1 VYEDSI
7 MSKTILVL
15 GGGGTKGIA
24 HVGAWRAITE
34 AGLAVD
40 EIVGTSIGSLI
51 GSLIAHEM
59 ALDEMERRA
68 RLLRKEQIIG
78 INRWALM
85 FNGIRQKSVF
95 RSHPFRGFLDEVLP
109 VGRFDELRIPLG
121 VNAVDL
127 ETGLAEWFGAGGRN
141 DVPLAEAVYASSA
154 LPMFFPPALIDGR
167 HFVDGGVAEV
177 LALSRAKARGAD
189 LVIAVDVGAGAV
201 KDALDIVSK
210 GMVAIQHRV
219 MDIVTYTR
227 RQARLQLW
235 AGPRLI
241 YIRPRLD
248 GYSTFDFDPIDYFLE
263 EGHRATR
270 DVLEREGMWRTAAG

>member
-1 VYEDSI
+1 

-51 GSLIAHEM
+51 GSLIAHDM
-59 ALDEMERRA
+59 PLDEMERRA
-68 RLLRKEQIIG
+68 RLLRKEHIIG
-78 INRWALM
+78 VNRWALM

-95 RSHPFRGFLDEVLP
+95 RAYPFRGFLEDVLP
-109 VGRFDELRIPLG
+109 VERFDELARPLG

-127 ETGLAEWFGAGGRN
+127 ETGIAEWFGAGGRN
-141 DVPLAEAVYASSA
+141 DVPLAQAVYASSA

-177 LALSRAKARGAD
+177 LALPRARERGAG
-189 LVIAVDVGAGAV
+189 LVIGVDVGAGAA

-235 AGPRLI
+235 SGPRLV
-241 YIRPRLD
+241 YIRPRMD
-248 GYSTFDFDPIDYFLE
+248 GYSTFDFDAIDYFLE
-263 EGHRATR
+263 EGYRATR
-270 DVLEREGMWRTAAG
+270 EVLERQGMWRKAAG

>member
-1 VYEDSI
+1 

-24 HVGAWRAITE
+24 HVGAWRAIAE

-51 GSLIAHEM
+51 GALIAHEM
-59 ALDEMERRA
+59 PLDEMERRA

-78 INRWALM
+78 INRWAMM

-95 RSHPFRGFLDEVLP
+95 RAHPFRGFLDEVLP
-109 VGRFDELRIPLG
+109 VDRFDALRLPLG

-127 ETGLAEWFGAGGRN
+127 ESGVAEWFGAGGRD
-141 DVPLAEAVYASSA
+141 DVPLAEAIYASSA

-177 LALSRAKARGAD
+177 LAVSRAKVRGAD
-189 LVIAVDVGAGAV
+189 LVIAVDVGAGPV

-235 AGPRLI
+235 AGPRLV
-241 YIRPRLD
+241 YIRPRMD
-248 GYSTFDFDPIDYFLE
+248 GYSTFDFDATDYFLE
-263 EGHRATR
+263 EGYRATR
-270 DVLEREGMWRTAAG
+270 EVLERQRMWRKAAG

>member
-1 VYEDSI
+1 

-51 GSLIAHEM
+51 GSLIAHDM
-59 ALDEMERRA
+59 PLDEMERRA
-68 RLLRKEQIIG
+68 RLLRKEHIIG
-78 INRWALM
+78 VNRWALM

-95 RSHPFRGFLDEVLP
+95 RSYPFRGFLDDVLP
-109 VGRFDELRIPLG
+109 VERFDELARPLG

-127 ETGLAEWFGAGGRN
+127 ETGLAEWFGAGGRT

-177 LALSRAKARGAD
+177 LALPRARERGAD
-189 LVIAVDVGAGAV
+189 LVIAVDVGAGAA
-201 KDALDIVSK
+201 KDAMDIVSK

-235 AGPRLI
+235 SGPRLV

-248 GYSTFDFDPIDYFLE
+248 GYSTFDFDAIDYFLD
-263 EGHRATR
+263 EGYRAASE
-270 DVLEREGMWRTAAG
+270 VLKRQGMWRKAAG

>member
-1 VYEDSI
+1 

-15 GGGGTKGIA
+15 GGGGTKGVA
-24 HVGAWRAITE
+24 HVGAWRAISE

-40 EIVGTSIGSLI
+40 EVVGTSIGSLI
-51 GSLIAHEM
+51 GSLIAHDM
-59 ALDEMERRA
+59 PLDEMERRA
-68 RLLRKEQIIG
+68 RLLRKEHIIG
-78 INRWALM
+78 VNRWALM

-95 RSHPFRGFLDEVLP
+95 RSYPFRGYLEDVLP
-109 VGRFDELRIPLG
+109 VERFDQLARPLG

-127 ETGLAEWFGAGGRN
+127 ETGLAEWFGAGGRG

-177 LALSRAKARGAD
+177 LALSRAKERGAD
-189 LVIAVDVGAGAV
+189 LVIAVDVGAGAA

-235 AGPRLI
+235 SGPRLV

-248 GYSTFDFDPIDYFLE
+248 GYSTFDFDAIDYFLD
-263 EGHRATR
+263 EGYRAASE
-270 DVLEREGMWRTAAG
+270 VLKRQGMWRRAAG

>member
-1 VYEDSI
+1 

-51 GSLIAHEM
+51 GSLIAHDM
-59 ALDEMERRA
+59 PLDEMERRA
-68 RLLRKEQIIG
+68 RLLRKEHIIG
-78 INRWALM
+78 VNRWALM

-95 RSHPFRGFLDEVLP
+95 RAYPFRGFLEDVLP
-109 VGRFDELRIPLG
+109 VERFDELARPLG

-127 ETGLAEWFGAGGRN
+127 ETGIAEWFGAGGRN
-141 DVPLAEAVYASSA
+141 DVPLAQAVYASSA

-177 LALSRAKARGAD
+177 LALPRARERGAD
-189 LVIAVDVGAGAV
+189 LVIGVDVGAGAA

-235 AGPRLI
+235 SGPRLV
-241 YIRPRLD
+241 YIRPRMD
-248 GYSTFDFDPIDYFLE
+248 GYSTFDFDAIDYFLE
-263 EGHRATR
+263 EGYRATR
-270 DVLEREGMWRTAAG
+270 EVLERQGMWRKAAG

>member
-1 VYEDSI
+1 

-40 EIVGTSIGSLI
+40 EVVGTSIGSLI

-59 ALDEMERRA
+59 PLDEMERRA
-68 RLLRKEQIIG
+68 RLLRKEHIIG
-78 INRWALM
+78 VNRWAMM

-95 RSHPFRGFLDEVLP
+95 RAYPFRGFLEEVIPVRRFEELALP
-109 VGRFDELRIPLG
+109 LS

-127 ETGLAEWFGAGGRN
+127 ETGLAEWFGAGGRG
-141 DVPLAEAVYASSA
+141 DVSIAEAVYASSA
-154 LPMFFPPALIDGR
+154 LPMFFPPAFIAGR

-177 LALSRAKARGAD
+177 LALSRAKERGAD
-189 LVIAVDVGAGAV
+189 LVIAVDVGAGAA

-235 AGPRLI
+235 AGPRLV
-241 YIRPRLD
+241 YIRPRMD
-248 GYSTFDFDPIDYFLE
+248 GYSTFDFDATDYFLE
-263 EGHRATR
+263 EGYRAASETLKR
-270 DVLEREGMWRTAAG
+270 QGMWRKAAG

>member
-1 VYEDSI
+1 

-51 GSLIAHEM
+51 GSLIAHDM

-68 RLLRKEQIIG
+68 RLLRKEHIIG
-78 INRWALM
+78 VNRWALM

-95 RSHPFRGFLDEVLP
+95 RSYPFRGFLDDVLP
-109 VGRFDELRIPLG
+109 VERFDELARPLG

-127 ETGLAEWFGAGGRN
+127 ETGLAEWFGAGGRT

-177 LALSRAKARGAD
+177 LALPRARERGAD
-189 LVIAVDVGAGAV
+189 LVIAVDVGAGAA
-201 KDALDIVSK
+201 KDAMDIVSK

-235 AGPRLI
+235 SGPRLV

-248 GYSTFDFDPIDYFLE
+248 GYSTFDFDAIDYFLD
-263 EGHRATR
+263 EGYRAASE
-270 DVLEREGMWRTAAG
+270 VLKRQGMWRKAAG